1 MNACEVYTVDKI
13 SDCQSESPR
22 FKPEA
27 GEELNFG
34 QPSFATLSV
43 DRDINILEEPTHLS
57 ILRL

>member
-13 SDCQSESPR
+13 SDCQSESPG
-22 FKPEA
+22 FKPEP

-43 DRDINILEEPTHLS
+43 DRDVNILEEPTYLS